1 MAGFTNKGKAKILRA
16 FFQSESTPTYVY
28 IYLVT
33 ATDVP
38 DADTN
43 TLSDLTEI
51 SETGKEKQLQL
62 NTTDFDTSVANSED
76 DLNDL
81 GRMRIKDLIF
91 DGAITAASYV
101 VLTDDNAT
109 EADRVVYAYWSLGSI
124 RTIDS
129 GDTLTIADLEFN
141 LLEPE

>member
-33 ATDVP
+33 GDDVP

-51 SETGKEKQLQL
+51 TETGKEVQLEL
-62 NTTDFDTSVANSED
+62 NTTDFDTSTAGSED
-76 DLNDL
+76 DTGNR
-81 GRMRIKDLIF
+81 GVMQIKDIEVA
-91 DGAITAASYV
+91 GAITAAAYV
-101 VLTDDNAT
+101 VLTDDNVV
-109 EADRVVYAYWSLGSI
+109 EADREVWAFWFLGSS
-124 RTIDS
+124 RSVDS
-129 GDTLTIADLEFN
+129 GETLKISNLEFN
-141 LLEPE
+141 LLDG

>member
-16 FFQSESTPTYVY
+16 FFQSESKPSYVY

-38 DADTN
+38 TSDTN

-51 SETGKEKQLQL
+51 TETGKEVQLEL
-62 NTTDFDTSVANSED
+62 NTTDFDTSIANTED
-76 DLNDL
+76 DTGNR
-81 GRMRIKDLIF
+81 GVMQIKDINIT
-91 DGAITAASYV
+91 GAITAASYV

-109 EADRVVYAYWSLGSI
+109 EADRAVWAFWSLGSV
-124 RTIDS
+124 RTIS
-129 GDTLTIADLEFN
+129 SYETLKISNLEFN
-141 LLEPE
+141 LLE